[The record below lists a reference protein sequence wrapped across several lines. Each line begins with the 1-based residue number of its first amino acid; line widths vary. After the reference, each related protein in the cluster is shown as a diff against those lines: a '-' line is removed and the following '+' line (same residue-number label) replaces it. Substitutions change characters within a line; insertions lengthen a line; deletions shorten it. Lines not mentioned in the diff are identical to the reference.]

1 MIRQQHAAAF
11 MALMGTA
18 SPVYD
23 GGVPAAPAGPRRA
36 PPYRVVHLQYE
47 TPAAA
52 EDPAR
57 VEFEDSRHPIAMRAY
72 VHSVGETAR
81 AARAV
86 ADHTYE
92 LIVGQELAVPGRVSY
107 RIRHEDSQPP
117 DRDESTG
124 VAVYAAV
131 DVYAVTTVPA

>member
-11 MALMGTA
+11 LALMGTG

-23 GGVPAAPAGPRRA
+23 GGVPDTPTGPRKA

-57 VEFEDSRHPIAMRAY
+57 TGFEDSRHPLTLRAY

-92 LIVGQELAVPGRVSY
+92 QLLGAELDVPGRVSY